1 MIRFGQDHT
10 RARTASYTGRGSAG
24 CGNIR
29 FEWTQ
34 IEIWAASVLSDSKD
48 SCRMAREMP
57 ARAMRL
63 RPCLRAVRHPVRCAL
78 DVYVRYGLWLCV
90 RGDAPRQI
98 ASDDSVCSLQRQ
110 GRRAAPAVTTS
121 CLASLDYEYVR
132 RFLRHWLPM
141 RASKHYN
148 NRHHPRQSFIL
159 CVAPPIAHL

>member
-1 MIRFGQDHT
+1 
-10 RARTASYTGRGSAG
+10 
-24 CGNIR
+24 
-29 FEWTQ
+29 
-34 IEIWAASVLSDSKD
+34 
-48 SCRMAREMP
+48 MP

-63 RPCLRAVRHPVRCAL
+63 RPCLRAVRHTVRCAL
-78 DVYVRYGLWLCV
+78 DVYVRYGLWLRV
-90 RGDAPRQI
+90 RGNAPRQI

-159 CVAPPIAHL
+159 CVAPPIAHLSCNCPCGHPCHENPTYCDLLIDVKQPHAYNIYVYSW